1 MNIQLAFTFGMLVVI
16 GVAMIVTIIICMLR
30 VSHLQAELYDL
41 QTNTNRYLEN
51 VERRLDDMHRG
62 LEQRI
67 DKDSQFIL
75 HKTEE
80 IDISVHRRIDDVLS
94 TMDSRLDKFENKI
107 KGTTILKS

>member
-1 MNIQLAFTFGMLVVI
+1 MNIQLAFAFGMLVVI

-30 VSHLQAELYDL
+30 VTYLQAELYDL
-41 QTNTNRYLEN
+41 ETNTNKYLQN
-51 VERRLDDMHRG
+51 IERRLDDVYRE

-67 DKDSQFIL
+67 DKESQFML

-80 IDISVHRRIDDVLS
+80 FDMSVHRRIDDVLS
-94 TMDSRLDKFENKI
+94 TVDSRFDKFENKI